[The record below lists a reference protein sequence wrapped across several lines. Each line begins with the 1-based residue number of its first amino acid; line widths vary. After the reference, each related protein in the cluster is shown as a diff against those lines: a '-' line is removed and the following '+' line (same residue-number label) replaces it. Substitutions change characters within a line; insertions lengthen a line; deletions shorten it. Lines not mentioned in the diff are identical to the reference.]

1 MADNVDVLVLEA
13 LAQRRLRPELMPK
26 HVAIVMDGNRRWA
39 EARGLTTPEGHEAGA
54 QALKKIVELSCA
66 WGIHAITAFA
76 FSHENL
82 NRPEAT
88 HRKSLSLSSSTR
100 SSLNSLL
107 FESAGGG
114 RLLDGDDGAD
124 DPQLA
129 NCWFLNSVA
138 TAAATYMHTG
148 KEFGCMSWVIPSR
161 RPPSLQEAIWEAE
174 ETTRNNSRCLVVI
187 ATCYSGRW
195 DIVQACRELAAK
207 VQDKQLRPEDIDES
221 MLAGHLATNNVL
233 SWEINWPA
241 PTCSSEQAASSGSAA
256 SCSGSAPTASSTSST
271 PCGPISGRM
280 TTARR

>member
-114 RLLDGDDGAD
+114 
-124 DPQLA
+124 
-129 NCWFLNSVA
+129 
-138 TAAATYMHTG
+138 

-221 MLAGHLATNNVL
+221 MLAGHLATNNCAYSEL
-233 SWEINWPA
+233 YFIDTLWPDFGEDDYSKA
-241 PTCSSEQAASSGSAA
+241 LKAFQSRE
-256 SCSGSAPTASSTSST
+256 
-271 PCGPISGRM
+271 
-280 TTARR
+280 RRFGQRKSDHAE